1 MKFKKKSGKPFK
13 SGLKVNTYKGT
24 TINPNTGKEAYTFME
39 DDSIVDAWKL
49 EEIES
54 DVCAS
59 CGKEAV
65 AFSLCEKCKMEVE
78 NLVFT
83 EEQLKLLP

>member
-54 DVCAS
+54 DICD
-59 CGKEAV
+59 CDREAV
-65 AFSLCEKCKMEVE
+65 VFGLCENCKLEVE
-78 NLVFT
+78 IKFESENPICK
-83 EEQLKLLP
+83 Q